1 MSRSGPKR
9 PAPPQD
15 IFANHPIARLLG
27 IRLLGITRNRVR
39 AELPVKPRHMNRGGR
54 VAGGVIMTLADLLG
68 ARGTVANL
76 PSGART
82 TTLESKTNFFA
93 AGEGPLLHA
102 ISVPL
107 HIGRTTMVWQTTVRN
122 ADGRMVA
129 VVTQTQ
135 MVLLPRTDKPVEKGV
150 EAQAFARDSS
160 GAAARPARSSST
172 RAVAEGCAPG
182 RAREPIAGRG
192 KPERVRRVNGSR
204 ARIERP

>member
-1 MSRSGPKR
+1 MSRRGTKR
-9 PAPPQD
+9 PAPLQD
-15 IFANHPIARLLG
+15 VFANHPIARLLG
-27 IRLLGITRNRVR
+27 IRLLGISRNRVR

-54 VAGGVIMTLADLLG
+54 IAGGVIMTFADLLG

-76 PSGART
+76 PPGART

-135 MVLLPRTDKPVEKGV
+135 MVLLPRTDKPAASAAEVQASVRRLSGV
-150 EAQAFARDSS
+150 STRI
-160 GAAARPARSSST
+160 ARSSGT
-172 RAVAEGCAPG
+172 RAGAKG
-182 RAREPIAGRG
+182 RTSGMASKPFAGRG

-204 ARIERP
+204 ARIEQP